1 MADPSVTRLGLHLRS
16 GDEMR
21 RIGIGLL
28 SGAGGY
34 LSGAIAGYLLVW
46 TFSGNVHDRDVEAAM
61 TGAFIIGP
69 AAAVVALA
77 LGFVRGG
84 RRFGPT
90 HRAPRG
96 GRG

>member
-34 LSGAIAGYLLVW
+34 LSGAVAGYLLVW
-46 TFSGNVHDRDVEAAM
+46 TFSGNVHDRELEAAM
-61 TGAFIIGP
+61 TGAYIVGP
-69 AAAVVALA
+69 AVAVVALA
-77 LGFVRGG
+77 LALALGG
-84 RRFGPT
+84 RRAES
-90 HRAPRG
+90 R
-96 GRG
+96 